1 MAAYA
6 GTTTL
11 MFQTVMGNK
20 RVSLLKVE
28 VTNYN
33 ATGIPLTPLIAG
45 LDNIEAVKCFVA
57 GTLADAESPLQVIYD
72 PATSACYCYHV
83 VASQTADDTNI
94 HTLGDI
100 MILVI
105 GT

>member
-11 MFQTVMGNK
+11 MFNTVMGNK

-33 ATGIPLTPLIAG
+33 ATGIPLTPLLAN
-45 LDNIEAVKCFVA
+45 LDSIEAVKCFVA
-57 GTLADAESPLQVIYD
+57 GTLADAQSPLQVIYD
-72 PATSACYCYHV
+72 PTTSVCHCYNA
-83 VASQTADDTNI
+83 VASETADDTNI